1 MELLERGRFHERPSL
16 NQADEHRGDLS
27 QPTHD
32 QLCSPSVNNDA
43 TMNVAQ
49 NVVGVQGMEQGGEE
63 EILCSHLDMDN
74 SMENTGEGSVQH
86 VDRIVSPW
94 RHAIDENYSRRG
106 ATERLV
112 QPGVGGSSS
121 GVNMNHTA
129 ISTSPQEQNNE
140 VYNLT
145 GDGTSIQAPDM
156 YEKSWVE
163 IINSLM
169 DDGIQNAIGVAQPG
183 AGASSSGVLKYN
195 TSETRGDPL
204 SCAISASAQEHNNK
218 VIHVEMAQGEPFFT
232 GEIACDLFRG
242 RTELVHNAPETRPLT
257 EQASPE
263 TELPWGRNSPE
274 ELPHDAFETIP
285 RTEHAPLL
293 ERGSSHDRQS
303 INQVDEPRGDSSQQ
317 ADLLCL
323 GHARY
328 DCQLCSPAVNNDA
341 IMNDVQNMDRMRK
354 EPVEKEEEDMD
365 NNSGRSV
372 QPGAGAGSSVGLKH
386 NTSETRG
393 APLPIGST
401 KLVGRAFE
409 ENRKVIWSWLMD
421 DEVSTIGIYGMGGAG
436 KTTILKHIYNE
447 LLQSPDSS
455 HHVYWVTVSR
465 DFSIHTL
472 QKKIAK
478 CINLSLSTEE
488 EELHIAAELSLELKK
503 KQRWIL
509 ILDDLWNSFE
519 PDKVGI
525 PDSLKG
531 CKLIITTRS
540 EAVCRQMN
548 SKNNVR
554 VNPLPKGE
562 AWTLFTEILG
572 HDTQLSLDVE
582 QIAIFITRE
591 CDGLPLG
598 IKTIA
603 GTMKGVDDI
612 HEWSDALEDL
622 RQSRVMQDKVEEE
635 VFKILRF
642 SYTHLSDRALQRC
655 FLYCALFPEDFEIPR
670 ENLIGFFFF
679 FFFFFFFL
687 RYLRTNGFGEKK
699 FPSGILPKLFNLQV
713 FIIEELIISDGR
725 IGKEITVEGKEVGCL
740 RMLENLECHF
750 KDYSNYV
757 EYLKS
762 RDDTQSLKK
771 YNILV
776 GQFREDK
783 LWEFK
788 YHCGQGSKMVV
799 LGDLNINRDGNF
811 QFISLNDIQQ
821 LICQCIDARSLGDVL
836 PLKYATE
843 LEVIRISSCHN
854 MESLVSSSWFCSAPQ
869 PSPSY
874 NGIFSGLKKFYC
886 CGCNSMKKLFPLV
899 LLPNLVN
906 LEEIIV
912 THCEKIEE
920 IIGGTRSNE
929 EGVRGEEISITL
941 DSNCQSYEF

>member
-1 MELLERGRFHERPSL
+1 MFCLLLIPFCIKHP
-16 NQADEHRGDLS
+16 DEHRGDLS

-232 GEIACDLFRG
+232 REIACDLFRG

-341 IMNDVQNMDRMRK
+341 IMNDVQNIDRMRK

-572 HDTQLSLDVE
+572 HDTRLSLDVE

-603 GTMKGVDDI
+603 GTMK
-612 HEWSDALEDL
+612 
-622 RQSRVMQDKVEEE
+622 
-635 VFKILRF
+635 
-642 SYTHLSDRALQRC
+642 
-655 FLYCALFPEDFEIPR
+655 
-670 ENLIGFFFF
+670 
-679 FFFFFFFL
+679 
-687 RYLRTNGFGEKK
+687 
-699 FPSGILPKLFNLQV
+699 
-713 FIIEELIISDGR
+713 
-725 IGKEITVEGKEVGCL
+725 
-740 RMLENLECHF
+740 
-750 KDYSNYV
+750 
-757 EYLKS
+757 
-762 RDDTQSLKK
+762 
-771 YNILV
+771 
-776 GQFREDK
+776 
-783 LWEFK
+783 
-788 YHCGQGSKMVV
+788 
-799 LGDLNINRDGNF
+799 
-811 QFISLNDIQQ
+811 
-821 LICQCIDARSLGDVL
+821 
-836 PLKYATE
+836 
-843 LEVIRISSCHN
+843 
-854 MESLVSSSWFCSAPQ
+854 
-869 PSPSY
+869 
-874 NGIFSGLKKFYC
+874 
-886 CGCNSMKKLFPLV
+886 
-899 LLPNLVN
+899 
-906 LEEIIV
+906 
-912 THCEKIEE
+912 
-920 IIGGTRSNE
+920 
-929 EGVRGEEISITL
+929 
-941 DSNCQSYEF
+941 